1 MLGASML
8 VLYVVSVVFSE
19 EEQTGMKPLLF
30 TTREGPAFGTLA
42 ERTATV
48 GGNTDRDG
56 AQLQYGQQA
65 DKKQLCQIDADRLHH
80 KREGKED
87 PLYDG
92 ITKQPAWRFAWSTT
106 SGGVYFRTHLAQ
118 YECCSS

>member
-1 MLGASML
+1 M
-8 VLYVVSVVFSE
+8 
-19 EEQTGMKPLLF
+19 
-30 TTREGPAFGTLA
+30 
-42 ERTATV
+42 

-87 PLYDG
+87 PLYDQAG
-92 ITKQPAWRFAWSTT
+92 DAAQAVDSKRGNVKQQTEAD
-106 SGGVYFRTHLAQ
+106 
-118 YECCSS
+118 